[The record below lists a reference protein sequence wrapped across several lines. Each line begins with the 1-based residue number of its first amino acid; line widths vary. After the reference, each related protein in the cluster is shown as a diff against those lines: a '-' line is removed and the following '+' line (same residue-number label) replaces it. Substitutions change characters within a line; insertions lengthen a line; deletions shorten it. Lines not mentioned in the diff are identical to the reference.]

1 MLAVRN
7 FRGVLVFFSESMQQ
21 KKSIS
26 ELQEIARELRVHI
39 ITMVHKAK
47 SGHFGG
53 PFSAI
58 DMLTALYFY
67 KFNYDAKNPTW
78 EDRDRFV
85 LSGGHT
91 CAALYAI
98 LCKLG
103 MFPKEEL
110 WNFRQLGSPLQG
122 HPKMKLEYGIEMS
135 TGSLGQGLSV
145 ANGMA
150 LAARVTNKNYRV
162 YSYETD
168 GGAEEGMTWEG
179 IMTAAHYKLDNRCV
193 LFDLNNVQIDGFM
206 SDIMNIEP
214 VTDKFRAFNWHV
226 IAVDGHDMKQ
236 LCVALDEAEKVKGKP
251 TAIICK
257 TILGKGVSIFE
268 NKPKYH
274 GTPPTDEEFKIALKE
289 LGA

>member
-1 MLAVRN
+1 MLAQPSVCH
-7 FRGVLVFFSESMQQ
+7 FYGSMQQ

-26 ELQEIARELRVHI
+26 ELEKIARELRIDI

-47 SGHFGG
+47 CGHFGG

-67 KFNYDAKNPTW
+67 KFNYDVKNPTW

-85 LSGGHT
+85 LSAGHT

-103 MFPKEEL
+103 LFPKEEL
-110 WNFRQLGSPLQG
+110 GNFRQLGSPLQG

-135 TGSLGQGLSV
+135 TGSLGQGMSV

-150 LAARVTNKNYRV
+150 LAAHIRKKSYRV
-162 YSYETD
+162 YSLETD
-168 GGAEEGMTWEG
+168 GGTEEGMTWEG
-179 IMTAAHYKLDNRCV
+179 IMTAAHHKLDNRCI
-193 LFDLNNVQIDGFM
+193 LFDLNNVQIDGYM
-206 SDIMNIEP
+206 SDIKNIEP

-226 IAVDGHDMKQ
+226 IAVDGHNMKQ
-236 LCVALDEAEKVKGKP
+236 ICEALDEAETVKGKP
-251 TAIICK
+251 TAIIGK
-257 TILGKGVSIFE
+257 TIMAKGVSIFE

-274 GTPPTDEEFKIALKE
+274 GVAPTDEEFKTALKE